1 MGKSQVI
8 DSGPVLC
15 VGGLVLSVGGLV
27 LSVGGFYSLS
37 RELLLYSCSCAV
49 LVFLAP
55 SAPAA
60 PKAPQQIK
68 LRRHDAPRLRR
79 SALTAIFF
87 LCFDLYVFDHYFCQ

>member
-1 MGKSQVI
+1 MMGKGEVV
-8 DSGPVLC
+8 DSGHVLC
-15 VGGLVLSVGGLV
+15 VGDLL

-55 SAPAA
+55 AA

-68 LRRHDAPRLRR
+68 ESRR
-79 SALTAIFF
+79 SAPSALLLDGDFF
-87 LCFDLYVFDHYFCQ
+87 EFWLLHFGPLFLSTTGSTSDPCS